1 MSPEKIVREAL
12 ERLRDEHGIVVR
24 LVEASWMD
32 CSTISGK
39 DAALSSV
46 EIDAKIIP
54 PTLRAPGR

>member
-12 ERLRDEHGIVVR
+12 ERLRDEHGIVVSR
-24 LVEASWMD
+24 LDASWMD
-32 CSTISGK
+32 CSTIAGK

-46 EIDAKIIP
+46 AIDAKLIP